1 MKRLW
6 CAIATGALAWGCGWP
21 ALAQQDASSG
31 GAQLQRMLVD
41 YHLAQIMRIAFE
53 RAQAQMSSA
62 TAQNQVFQ
70 QVLRQLDRMTDSQF
84 ARLAAPSVRDCIS
97 EDNARTVA
105 DFLETD
111 SGRALVAWMIQ
122 GLQQPGQAVP
132 KPSIDR
138 KLAQAF
144 AAQGGAAAM
153 SQFGTCVQTP
163 ERQQQLGLALVH
175 YATQPA
181 STSN

>member
-1 MKRLW
+1 M
-6 CAIATGALAWGCGWP
+6 ATVALAWGCGSP

-31 GAQLQRMLVD
+31 STQLQRMLVD
-41 YHLAQIMRIAFE
+41 YHLSQIMRIAFE
-53 RAQAQMSSA
+53 HEQAQMSSA
-62 TAQNQVFQ
+62 TAQNPVFQ
-70 QVLRQLDRMTDSQF
+70 QVLRQLDHITDPQF
-84 ARLAAPSVRDCIS
+84 AQLASPAVRGCIS

-122 GLQQPGQAVP
+122 RLRQPGQDVP
-132 KPSIDR
+132 TPSIDH

-144 AAQGGAAAM
+144 AARGGAAALT
-153 SQFGTCVQTP
+153 QFGTCVQSP

-181 STSN
+181 GASH